1 MAVGFI
7 DVVCPPATTYAAYNV
22 LGTSDKKMAHT
33 ITGGHG
39 DRWDRKELG
48 VFSHHNRELIRLLK
62 KTGKK

>member
-1 MAVGFI
+1 
-7 DVVCPPATTYAAYNV
+7 V